1 MCYLFFLRCV
11 GSYVAHV
18 GEYFCVI
25 ITKISLDM
33 TAIHRTDLLQVTA
46 QSCGN
51 VLLSLTMSGVTNLG
65 DVFHQVRSSAPDEA
79 GIVTIKLRNRTQGW
93 TQQHNI
99 VFRATSAKTSP
110 KKRLNDNTYPS
121 LFA

>member
-1 MCYLFFLRCV
+1 M
-11 GSYVAHV
+11 GGDIAHV
-18 GEYFCVI
+18 GKYFCVI

-65 DVFHQVRSSAPDEA
+65 DVFHQVRRSAPDEA